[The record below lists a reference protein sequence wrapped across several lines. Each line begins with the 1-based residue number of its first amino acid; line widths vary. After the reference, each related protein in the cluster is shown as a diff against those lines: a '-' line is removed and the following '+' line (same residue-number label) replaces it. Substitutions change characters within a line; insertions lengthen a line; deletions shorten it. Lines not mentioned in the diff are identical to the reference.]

1 MASWRN
7 YEVNC
12 RVLPRV
18 LALAVLFLDAIPA
31 SAQQLPAHQARATL
45 LAASAPVTPE
55 NFPRAESD
63 LYFGNIV
70 KDDGFGKQALIKAVP
85 YKIHTVLTDNGI
97 QFADLAKN
105 CSKPTAMWRGHPF
118 DRACRQH
125 GIEHRLTKPS
135 HPWTN
140 GQSKE

>member
-1 MASWRN
+1 M
-7 YEVNC
+7 
-12 RVLPRV
+12 
-18 LALAVLFLDAIPA
+18 LFLDAIPA
-31 SAQQLPAHQARATL
+31 SAQQLSAHQARATL
-45 LAASAPVTPE
+45 LSASAPVTPE

-105 CSKPTAMWRGHPF
+105 RSKPTAMWRGHPF